1 MAANPNIAP
10 RLELVSKQETAQVV
24 EMQPLSLKK
33 RILNLLLEI
42 FEGHEEFLGRTPD

>member
-10 RLELVSKQETAQVV
+10 QLELVPKKKNLEVLETESV
-24 EMQPLSLKK
+24 SLKK
-33 RILNLLLEI
+33 RVRDLLMEI